1 MKCKYGDVWLTG
13 TPWQEDC
20 GAVQWSAQQL
30 VQVTP
35 LIGGVTPHIA
45 GRGNLTDRIPVPI
58 ILAVADSDA
67 ALRYCAE
74 LPWLLPTE
82 GVLRFEEGASLV
94 ISYASAVFNTVTRRR
109 IGLSVELVFDF
120 TVTGP
125 PTFP

>member
-20 GAVQWSAQQL
+20 GEIQWSAQQL

-35 LIGGVTPHIA
+35 LIGGVTPSVV
-45 GRGNLTDRIPVPI
+45 GRGNTADRIPVPI
-58 ILAVADSDA
+58 VLSLTDSAA
-67 ALRYCAE
+67 ALRHCAE
-74 LPWLLPTE
+74 IPWILPKD
-82 GVLRFEEGASLV
+82 GALRFEEGSFTILYPKA
-94 ISYASAVFNTVTRRR
+94 AFNSVTRRR
-109 IGLSVELVFDF
+109 NGNSVLLVFDF